1 MKKLNILLIGFAISL
16 SLSGCGTQGILV
28 ETMKDEEPNVIA
40 SDNIFEDDSE
50 TATSSEIVAETTS
63 ADSKTAS
70 AEETTE
76 EKPETAET
84 TVTVYVCGAVVNEGV
99 YELPAGARLSDA
111 LRAAGGYDANALHGY
126 VNLAKLVEDGERVY
140 FPDYQEFEELG
151 LVPVSGESSTGASNE
166 TAGDSISSGGK
177 VNINT
182 ADAEQL
188 KSLPG
193 IGDTKAADIIAYRE
207 EHGSFGSI
215 EDIQNVNGIGES
227 TYNRISSYITVK

>member
-1 MKKLNILLIGFAISL
+1 
-16 SLSGCGTQGILV
+16 
-28 ETMKDEEPNVIA
+28 MKDEEPNVIA
-40 SDNIFEDDSE
+40 SDNIFEDDS
-50 TATSSEIVAETTS
+50 
-63 ADSKTAS
+63 KTAS

-76 EKPETAET
+76 EKSETTET

-151 LVPVSGESSTGASNE
+151 LVPMSGESSTDASNE

-227 TYNRISSYITVK
+227 TYNRISSYITVN

>member
-50 TATSSEIVAETTS
+50 TATNSENVSETTS

-76 EKPETAET
+76 DNSET

-99 YELPAGARLSDA
+99 YELPAGSRLSDA

-151 LVPVSGESSTGASNE
+151 LVPMSGDSTESASNE

-182 ADAEQL
+182 ADVEQL

-227 TYNRISSYITVK
+227 TYNRISSYITVN

>member
-1 MKKLNILLIGFAISL
+1 
-16 SLSGCGTQGILV
+16 
-28 ETMKDEEPNVIA
+28 MKDEEPNVIA

-50 TATSSEIVAETTS
+50 TATSSENVSETTS
-63 ADSKTAS
+63 ADSKNAS

-76 EKPETAET
+76 DNSET

-99 YELPAGARLSDA
+99 YELPDGARLSDA
-111 LRAAGGYDANALHGY
+111 LMAAGGYDANALHGY

-151 LVPVSGESSTGASNE
+151 LVPMSGESSTGASNE

-227 TYNRISSYITVK
+227 TYNRISSYITVN

>member
-50 TATSSEIVAETTS
+50 TATNSENVSETTS

-76 EKPETAET
+76 DNPET

-99 YELPAGARLSDA
+99 YELPAGSRLSDA
-111 LRAAGGYDANALHGY
+111 LQAAGGYDANALHGY

-151 LVPVSGESSTGASNE
+151 LVPMSGESSTGASNE

-227 TYNRISSYITVK
+227 TYNRISSYITVN

>member
-50 TATSSEIVAETTS
+50 TATSSENVSETTS

-76 EKPETAET
+76 ENSET

-99 YELPAGARLSDA
+99 YELPAGSRLSDA

-140 FPDYQEFEELG
+140 FPDYQELEELG
-151 LVPVSGESSTGASNE
+151 LVPMSGDSTESASNE

-227 TYNRISSYITVK
+227 TYNRISSYITVN

>member
-1 MKKLNILLIGFAISL
+1 M
-16 SLSGCGTQGILV
+16 

-50 TATSSEIVAETTS
+50 TATSSENVSETTS
-63 ADSKTAS
+63 ADSKNAS

-76 EKPETAET
+76 DNSET

-99 YELPAGARLSDA
+99 YELPDGARLSDA
-111 LRAAGGYDANALHGY
+111 LMAAGGYDANALHGY

-151 LVPVSGESSTGASNE
+151 LVPMSGESSTGASNE

-227 TYNRISSYITVK
+227 TYNRISSYITVN